1 LSSIVRGLVLAHVSA
16 TALLLLVFLAVVLWQ
31 RLAGALERDGAAAVA
46 YPTDAERSAT
56 PARPVA
62 PTESGPLAQTAPGFA
77 TPGGAEARSDRE
89 LQPS

>member
-1 LSSIVRGLVLAHVSA
+1 MSSIVRGLVLAHVSI

-56 PARPVA
+56 PAQPVA
-62 PTESGPLAQTAPGFA
+62 ASDGDALVQRAPTGAA
-77 TPGGAEARSDRE
+77 PGGADGYSGRE